1 MIYQGHMVSQWLN
14 WISGFGFWA
23 INSGFFRE
31 NHEFF
36 NPFIH
41 GSQIALE
48 VKEKK
53 KKKKRRQNVQ
63 HAYAISHGLSFLENA
78 KYALLIC
85 IQFSSV

>member
-1 MIYQGHMVSQWLN
+1 MVSQWLN
-14 WISGFGFWA
+14 WISDFGFWA

-53 KKKKRRQNVQ
+53 KKKKEYRMSSM
-63 HAYAISHGLSFLENA
+63 HMLFLMG
-78 KYALLIC
+78 YL
-85 IQFSSV
+85 F

>member
-1 MIYQGHMVSQWLN
+1 MVSQWLN
-14 WISGFGFWA
+14 WISDFGFWA

-53 KKKKRRQNVQ
+53 KKKKEDRMSSM
-63 HAYAISHGLSFLENA
+63 HMLFLMG
-78 KYALLIC
+78 YL
-85 IQFSSV
+85 F

>member
-1 MIYQGHMVSQWLN
+1 MVSQWLN
-14 WISGFGFWA
+14 WISDFGFWA

-48 VKEKK
+48 VKENKK
-53 KKKKRRQNVQ
+53 KKKEDRMSSM
-63 HAYAISHGLSFLENA
+63 HMLFLMG
-78 KYALLIC
+78 YL
-85 IQFSSV
+85 F

>member
-1 MIYQGHMVSQWLN
+1 MVSQWLN
-14 WISGFGFWA
+14 WISDFGFWA

-53 KKKKRRQNVQ
+53 KKKKKTECP
-63 HAYAISHGLSFLENA
+63 AC
-78 KYALLIC
+78 IC
-85 IQFSSV
+85 YFSWVIVFRKC

>member
-14 WISGFGFWA
+14 WISDFGFWA

-53 KKKKRRQNVQ
+53 KKRKEDRMSSM
-63 HAYAISHGLSFLENA
+63 HMLFLMG
-78 KYALLIC
+78 YL
-85 IQFSSV
+85 F